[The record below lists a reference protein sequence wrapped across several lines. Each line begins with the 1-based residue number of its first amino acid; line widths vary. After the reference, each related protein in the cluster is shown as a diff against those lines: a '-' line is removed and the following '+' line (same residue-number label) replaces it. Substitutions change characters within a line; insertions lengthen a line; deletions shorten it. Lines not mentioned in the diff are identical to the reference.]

1 MIKVNKIKAATIQIV
16 GNKTRGEG
24 LSAALTL
31 ADVSESSD
39 FLTKLVEKSFT
50 MEDLKCFTY
59 IESVELNPVYQF
71 VSKIFDD
78 DEAFL
83 KQSVNI
89 ATFLYDQSVHPNI
102 RSGELY
108 VLLLECEYKK
118 QAVEAITI
126 LKSEKKD
133 PFLATDNDGREI
145 SVRTIYGTG
154 LKGLDKGCLIL
165 NIEREKGYVVGT
177 VDNTNNGSDAQY
189 WTDSFLHVTDC
200 DDDYHETER
209 LMEMCTGFVA
219 QLKEQSVVE
228 SAVAA
233 KKTASAFAAG
243 ETILVDELAE
253 MICQNDE
260 QKQAFEAY
268 KQWFEEEFG
277 DFSNEV
283 NVVRKATS
291 RKPVTRMNTLKL
303 GTDFE
308 VKVLNPTAKIEGGID
323 KKSGKKYYTL
333 YYEG

>member
-1 MIKVNKIKAATIQIV
+1 MIKVNEIKAATIQIV

-24 LSAALTL
+24 LSSASSL
-31 ADVSESSD
+31 ADVSDSSD
-39 FLTKLVEKSFT
+39 FLTKLIEKSFT
-50 MEDLKCFTY
+50 MDDLKCFSY

-71 VSKIFDD
+71 ASKIFNDN
-78 DEAFL
+78 ETFL

-89 ATFLYDQSVHPNI
+89 ATYLYDQSVHPNI

-118 QAVEAITI
+118 TAVDAMAI

-154 LKGLDKGCLIL
+154 MKGLDKGCLIL
-165 NIEREKGYVVGT
+165 NVDRENGYVVGT

-200 DDDYHETER
+200 DDDGISDIDR
-209 LMEMCTGFVA
+209 
-219 QLKEQSVVE
+219 
-228 SAVAA
+228 AVAA
-233 KKTASAFAAG
+233 KKTADVFALG
-243 ETILVDELAE
+243 ETIQMDALAD
-253 MICQNDE
+253 MICQDDK
-260 QKQAFEAY
+260 QKREFAAYREAFE
-268 KQWFEEEFG
+268 KQNGGFA
-277 DFSNEV
+277 DEV
-283 NVVRKATS
+283 NVVKKAAI
-291 RKPVTRMNTLKL
+291 RKPVTKMTTLKL
-303 GTDFE
+303 GADFE
-308 VKVLNPTAKIEGGID
+308 VKVLNPEAKIEGGVE